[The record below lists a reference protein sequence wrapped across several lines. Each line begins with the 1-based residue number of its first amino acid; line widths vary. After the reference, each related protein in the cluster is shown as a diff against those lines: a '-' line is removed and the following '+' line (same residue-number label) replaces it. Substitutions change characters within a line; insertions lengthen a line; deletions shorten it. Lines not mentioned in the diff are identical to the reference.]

1 MRARAMIGSRIQ
13 LPRRLRALILIAL
26 VAMLAAACGVQAG
39 GGETAEE
46 GGSEAAEEGGTE
58 GSGAS
63 EQLASCLDSDEP
75 VELLVWGSRDYYL
88 PPDRFEAF
96 QEQYPHITINW
107 DVQANDD
114 ILQQM
119 QRMQAAGQKMPD
131 IVHDDTF
138 RVAEFEEAG
147 LIRPIEDVMAQW
159 QEEAP
164 EQYDAIMPLAWEE
177 NEIDGQTWGMAIMA
191 NFDIVYYNVPW
202 FEEAGVSPP
211 FETFEDLYA
220 AMTQMKEARPDSIPL
235 TVQALEGEG
244 VTTFLTT
251 ASAAGVEFD
260 GAVPVLTSEN
270 GVYILDFFI
279 RAATD
284 GLLPPEAIS
293 WGESEARGAF
303 IRGDAGMILDGITTA
318 GDFNSVGDFNFE
330 EDWATTLLPKET
342 ETGLSGDWITSA
354 RTWMLSS
361 DTEHPCEAGLVLRH
375 LAEPEVLLDTLEGG
389 AVPMRH
395 TEALEQAGDV
405 LPLFTDELKEGF
417 LEAGTVPAGP
427 NAGEIENI
435 LEQMWG
441 EIVTGKATDAQA
453 LADKYQPQLDPLK
466 P

>member
-1 MRARAMIGSRIQ
+1 MQ
-13 LPRRLRALILIAL
+13 VPRRLRVLILIAVFAL
-26 VAMLAAACGVQAG
+26 LAAACGVQAG
-39 GGETAEE
+39 GGETADDAASE
-46 GGSEAAEEGGTE
+46 GGGATEGG
-58 GSGAS
+58 GGAS

-119 QRMQAAGQKMPD
+119 QRMRQAGQKMPD
-131 IVHDDTF
+131 VVHDDTF
-138 RVAEFEEAG
+138 RVADYQEAD
-147 LIRPIEDVMAQW
+147 LIRPIDDLMAQW
-159 QEEAP
+159 EDEAA
-164 EQYDAIMPLAWEE
+164 EQYEQIMPITWEE
-177 NEIDGQTWGMAIMA
+177 NQIDGQTWGMAIMA

-211 FETFEDLYA
+211 FETFEALYD
-220 AMTQMKEARPDSIPL
+220 AMVQMKEARPDSIPL

-251 ASAAGVEFD
+251 ASAAGVEFE

-270 GVYILDFFI
+270 GVYILDWFI
-279 RAATD
+279 RAAAD
-284 GLLPPEAIS
+284 ELLPPEAIS

-318 GDFNSVGDFNFE
+318 GDFNSVGDFDFE

-342 ETGLSGDWITSA
+342 EGGLSGDWITSA
-354 RTWMLSS
+354 RTWMVSS
-361 DTEHPCEAGLVLRH
+361 DAEHPCEAGLVMRYI
-375 LAEPEVLLDTLEGG
+375 ADEQVLLDTLEGG

-395 TEALEQAGDV
+395 EQALDQAPDV
-405 LPLFTDELKEGF
+405 LPLFTDELKQGF

-441 EIVTGKATDAQA
+441 EIVTGQATDAQA
-453 LADKYQPQLDPLK
+453 LAEKYQPQLDPLK

>member
-13 LPRRLRALILIAL
+13 LPRRVRALILIA
-26 VAMLAAACGVQAG
+26 VFAMLAAACGVQAG

-46 GGSEAAEEGGTE
+46 GDDTGGTE
-58 GSGAS
+58 GGGGGGAS
-63 EQLASCLDSDEP
+63 EQLASCLESDEP

-119 QRMQAAGQKMPD
+119 QRMRQAGQKMPD

-138 RVAEFEEAG
+138 LVADYQEAD
-147 LIRPIEDVMAQW
+147 LIRPIDDLMAQW
-159 QEEAP
+159 QEEVP
-164 EQYDAIMPLAWEE
+164 EQYDAIMPITWEE
-177 NEIDGQTWGMAIMA
+177 NQINGQTWGMAIMA
-191 NFDIVYYNVPW
+191 NFDIVYYNTPW

-211 FETFEDLYA
+211 FETFEDLYQ
-220 AMTQMKEARPDSIPL
+220 AMVDMKAARPGSIPL

-244 VTTFLTT
+244 VTTFKTT

-260 GAVPVLTSEN
+260 GAVPDLTSEE
-270 GVYILDFFI
+270 GQYIIDFYI
-279 RAATD
+279 RAAAD
-284 GLLPPEAIS
+284 ELLPPEAIT

-303 IRGDAGMILDGITTA
+303 IRGDAGMILDGITVA
-318 GDFNSVGDFNFE
+318 GDFNQVGDFNFE
-330 EDWATTLLPKET
+330 EDWATTLLPTQT
-342 ETGLSGDWITSA
+342 ESGLSGNRITSA
-354 RTWMLSS
+354 RTWMLAS
-361 DTEHPCEAGLVLRH
+361 DVEHPCEAGLVLRYI
-375 LAEPEVLLDTLEGG
+375 ADEQVLLDTLEGG

-395 TEALEQAGDV
+395 TQALEQAQDV
-405 LPLFTDELKEGF
+405 LPLFTDELQEGF
-417 LEAGTVPAGP
+417 LEADTVPAGP
-427 NAGEIENI
+427 NSGEVENI

-441 EIVTGKATDAQA
+441 EIVTGQATDAQA